1 MLYSSRSTLSCTVHA
16 SLLSLLC
23 SFTKIPAT
31 RGSPE
36 MVLFSTMNA
45 LCMSPVSC
53 TFDEKH
59 ESQTTEYDS
68 LQLVVTLDYVQI
80 V

>member
-1 MLYSSRSTLSCTVHA
+1 
-16 SLLSLLC
+16 
-23 SFTKIPAT
+23 
-31 RGSPE
+31 
-36 MVLFSTMNA
+36 
-45 LCMSPVSC
+45 MSHVSC